1 MFIPIPVYC
10 KLHLFNAIPKQLH
23 RALLNDCIFVRLI
36 FLCNPMNALSDYTQ
50 ILMYIISYIAL
61 RKTILAEMQSPL

>member
-1 MFIPIPVYC
+1 MQFQNNCIVYC
-10 KLHLFNAIPKQLH
+10 EMIVFA
-23 RALLNDCIFVRLI
+23 RFI

-61 RKTILAEMQSPL
+61 RKTILAEMQRRL